1 MKGLTNKDDISRR
14 DTFVGIQSAS
24 GDFGS
29 LGLHTVFSFGV
40 EGEPEY
46 CHSVVGGRIQDNYVP
61 TPQEALFLVFILN
74 RAADMIRE
82 SYIDRRLA

>member
-1 MKGLTNKDDISRR
+1 MKGLTNKDDIAHR
-14 DTFVGIQSAS
+14 DTFVGVQSAS

-40 EGEPEY
+40 EGGPDY
-46 CHSVVGGRIQDNYVP
+46 CRSVVGGRIQDNYVP
-61 TPQEALFLVFILN
+61 TSQEALFLVFILN

-82 SYIDRRLA
+82 SYIDGRLA